1 MIMVHRGAGILA
13 PGFGLLFALFMNVLT
28 YRVFGGEY
36 YQEHRWPKL
45 TVLVMSGIACLVVG
59 VLIKRKRVRDAH
71 LEQQAIDSLS
81 QKHETAN
88 LIAFHGPRDHLMY
101 IPLQYWSIVYFA
113 AAIIYGSL
121 GGFASSPRPVS
132 KTSRLSPASLT
143 NPAASSITEN
153 EPIAQQVKNVITTYS
168 RDKLGRVDS
177 KEAIAAMAAVVGE
190 RCLDAAGEIPV
201 RTHDFEPGQ
210 RAFSDRINELLTGDE
225 STELM
230 AIRSDSVFGTIRD
243 QLSGTKF
250 QNHFPSLNEVFTG
263 FAGGIG
269 KHEWGKVPL
278 SVPAK
283 YYPAKLPLRVAFDTR
298 QSVDAALRPI
308 SLDKVRSLQVCTLAM
323 IMMLQDETLVNQ
335 LEPAVALA
343 LTFETING
351 MAKTVPMKDKAID
364 APTAAMR
371 EAQHRVLRLEPQ

>member
-1 MIMVHRGAGILA
+1 MAMIVVHRGAGILA

-28 YRVFGGEY
+28 FRVFGGEY
-36 YQEHRWPKL
+36 YGEHRWPKL
-45 TVLVMSGIACLVVG
+45 TVLIMSGIACLVVG
-59 VLIKRKRVRDAH
+59 VLIKRRRVRYAH

-81 QKHETAN
+81 QKHKTAN
-88 LIAFHGPRDHLMY
+88 LVAFHGPQDHLMY
-101 IPLQYWSIVYFA
+101 IPLQYWSIVYFV
-113 AAIIYGSL
+113 AAIIYSL
-121 GGFASSPRPVS
+121 LASSPPSVSKIS
-132 KTSRLSPASLT
+132 KTSPTSLT
-143 NPAASSITEN
+143 HSVDASIAEN
-153 EPIAQQVKNVITTYS
+153 EAIAQQVKNVITTYS

-225 STELM
+225 TTELVT
-230 AIRSDSVFGTIRD
+230 IKSNSVFGTIRD
-243 QLSGTKF
+243 QLSGAKF
-250 QNHFPSLNEVFTG
+250 QNHFPSLHEVFTG
-263 FAGGIG
+263 FAGGIS

-283 YYPAKLPLRVAFDTR
+283 YYPEKLPLRVAFDTR

-308 SLDKVRSLQVCTLAM
+308 SFDKVRSLHVCTLAM

-335 LEPAVALA
+335 LTPAVALA

-364 APTAAMR
+364 APTEAML
-371 EAQHRVLRLEPQ
+371 EAQHRVLRMEPQ

>member
-1 MIMVHRGAGILA
+1 MIMVHRGAGMFA

-28 YRVFGGEY
+28 FKVFGGEY
-36 YQEHRWPKL
+36 YAEHRWPKL
-45 TVLVMSGIACLVVG
+45 AVLVMSGIACLVAG

-81 QKHETAN
+81 QKHQTAN

-101 IPLQYWSIVYFA
+101 IPLQYWSIVYFV
-113 AAIIYGSL
+113 AAIIYSSL
-121 GGFASSPRPVS
+121 GAFASSPPSVS
-132 KTSRLSPASLT
+132 KISRTSPTSLT
-143 NPAASSITEN
+143 KPVAASTAEN
-153 EPIAQQVKNVITTYS
+153 EPIAKQVKNVITMYS

-201 RTHDFEPGQ
+201 RTHRFEPGQ

-225 STELM
+225 ATELA
-230 AIRSDSVFGTIRD
+230 AIKSDTVFGTIRD
-243 QLSGTKF
+243 RLSGTKF
-250 QNHFPSLNEVFTG
+250 QNHFPSLNDVFTG

-269 KHEWGKVPL
+269 NHEWGKVPL

-283 YYPAKLPLRVAFDTR
+283 YYPEKLPLRVAFDTR
-298 QSVDAALRPI
+298 QSVDVALGAV
-308 SLDKVRSLQVCTLAM
+308 SFDKARSLRVCTLAM
-323 IMMLQDETLVNQ
+323 VMMLQDETLVNQ

-364 APTAAMR
+364 APTKAMR
-371 EAQHRVLRLEPQ
+371 EAQHMILRLEPR